1 MLNEGG
7 GSQLKNNTPHY
18 EIVLWLFAMWLCSSA
33 LTLFNQ
39 GSLFSL
45 SDARLAHPHTQ
56 SLKKQPK
63 RGILII
69 VQVRGKPKL
78 VLPNVNVKR
87 KTQKFQISRA
97 EKKTSLHSAM
107 ICQHEE
113 RLHCHSCK
121 FLWIANIYEHQI
133 FLKLDAFYLLRRRFH
148 IAQVLELLQA
158 WCTIYDPC
166 EALIVFDRV
175 NKCWW

>member
-1 MLNEGG
+1 MRLFFGFLLCG
-7 GSQLKNNTPHY
+7 CAPVLSHFSIKVHYFLCLTHGS
-18 EIVLWLFAMWLCSSA
+18 
-33 LTLFNQ
+33 LTLTLN
-39 GSLFSL
+39 LFRNKKTFL
-45 SDARLAHPHTQ
+45 SIFLW
-56 SLKKQPK
+56 
-63 RGILII
+63 GILII

-78 VLPNVNVKR
+78 VMTNVNVKR

-97 EKKTSLHSAM
+97 EKKTSLPSAM

-148 IAQVLELLQA
+148 IAQVLKLLQA

-175 NKCWW
+175 NKC

>member
-1 MLNEGG
+1 MRFFFCFLLCGCALVLSHFSIKVHYFLCLTH
-7 GSQLKNNTPHY
+7 GS
-18 EIVLWLFAMWLCSSA
+18 
-33 LTLFNQ
+33 LTLTLN
-39 GSLFSL
+39 LF
-45 SDARLAHPHTQ
+45 RN
-56 SLKKQPK
+56 KQK
-63 RGILII
+63 WGILII

-78 VLPNVNVKR
+78 VLTNVYVKR

-97 EKKTSLHSAM
+97 KKKTSLQSAI

-175 NKCWW
+175 NKC